1 MYYVE
6 QSTLWFVAVGTD
18 ANTTIVGVRL
28 FVVVVDRL
36 LVVTAGD
43 DAPYKNSGKNV
54 TPLTVATSSP
64 QGVHYYCSAPSEPT
78 LANSG
83 PKV

>member
-6 QSTLWFVAVGTD
+6 HSTLWFVAVGTD
-18 ANTTIVGVRL
+18 AKTTIVGVRL

-43 DAPYKNSGKNV
+43 DTPYKNSGKNV
-54 TPLTVATSSP
+54 TPPTVATSSP
-64 QGVHYYCSAPSEPT
+64 QWLHYYCSAPGEP
-78 LANSG
+78 SS
-83 PKV
+83 